1 MGAALGSGFRLV
13 SDAPAVGRVE
23 HRSWVERLAR
33 FERVD

>member
-1 MGAALGSGFRLV
+1 MGAALGPGFRLV
-13 SDAPAVGRVE
+13 SDTPVARGVE